1 MARVELHLPS
11 HIIYKTAIPVSI
23 TDINYGKHL
32 GNDKVLGFMHEARV
46 RFFEWLG
53 FSEADIDGV
62 SVIQADTAVI
72 YKSEAF
78 YQDVIEVQLSLG
90 EFTRAGFEI
99 YYRLYNT
106 TQQKD
111 CAWAKTGMVCF
122 DYTERKVKSVPE
134 RFKLTCEQLPPL
146 T

>member
-1 MARVELHLPS
+1 MARIELHLPS
-11 HIIYKTAIPVSI
+11 HVVFKTSISVSI

-46 RFFEWLG
+46 LFFEWLG
-53 FSEADIDGV
+53 FTEADIDGV

-78 YQDVIEVQLSLG
+78 HQDVIEIQLSLG
-90 EFTRAGFEI
+90 EFSRAGFEI
-99 YYRLYNT
+99 YYRLYNI
-106 TQQKD
+106 TQKKD

-122 DYTERKVKSVPE
+122 DYTDRKVKSVPE
-134 RFKLTCEQLPPL
+134 RFRLTCEQLPQL
-146 T
+146 I